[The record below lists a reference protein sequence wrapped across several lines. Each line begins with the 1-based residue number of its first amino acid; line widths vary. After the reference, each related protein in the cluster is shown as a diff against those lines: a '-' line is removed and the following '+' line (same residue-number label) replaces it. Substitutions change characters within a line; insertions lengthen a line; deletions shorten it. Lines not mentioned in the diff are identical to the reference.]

1 MAYSRGDNLL
11 AGHDGSWR
19 LHTQEMERELKQEAE
34 REAQETRPYEVN
46 LGIDKSGIPRV
57 P

>member
-1 MAYSRGDNLL
+1 MAYSRGDKLL
-11 AGHDGSWR
+11 TGHDGSWR